1 MQALRAFTE
10 PFILMLLGTVAL
22 ASFLPAQG
30 PWKEVFSVTAN
41 AAIVLL
47 FFLHGAKLSRQA
59 IIDGARH
66 WRLHLVTLSI
76 TYILFP
82 LLGLAVTYLRVLSGP
97 LATGILFLSLLPS
110 TVQSS
115 IAFTAM
121 ARGNVAAAVC
131 SASFSNL
138 LGILLTP
145 LLVTLTIQT
154 KGSAGVSL
162 SAAQTIL
169 LQLLLPFVIGH
180 LMRPLIGG
188 FVTRHKAMVTA
199 VDRGSILLVVY
210 TAFGAAVLD
219 GLWHLVSGRDLVII
233 ALVCFVQ
240 LAIVLSATWMIGRA
254 IGFEREDR
262 IVLLFC
268 GSKKSL
274 ASGVP
279 MAGVLFPPASVGLI
293 ILPLMLFHQIQL
305 IACAVIAR
313 RLAAPALTSRPIEGV
328 IAPG

>member
-254 IGFEREDR
+254 IGFEREDL

-279 MAGVLFPPASVGLI
+279 IAGVLFPPASVGLI

-313 RLAAPALTSRPIEGV
+313 RLAAPAPTSRPVEGV
-328 IAPG
+328 VA

>member
-1 MQALRAFTE
+1 MASLKAFIE
-10 PFILMLLGTVAL
+10 PFILMLLGTVAI
-22 ASFLPAQG
+22 ATFLPAQG
-30 PWKEVFSVTAN
+30 IWTGVFGFIAN
-41 AAIVLL
+41 AAIILL

-59 IIDGARH
+59 IIEGVRH
-66 WRLHLVTLSI
+66 WRLHLATLSI
-76 TYILFP
+76 TFILFP
-82 LLGLAVTYLRVLSGP
+82 ISGLAIAHLHLLSGP
-97 LATGILFLSLLPS
+97 LATGILFLSFLPS

-138 LGILLTP
+138 IGIVLTP
-145 LLVTLTIQT
+145 LLVTLTMHAN
-154 KGSAGVSL
+154 GSSGISW
-162 SAAQTIL
+162 SAVQTIM
-169 LQLLLPFVIGH
+169 LQLLLPFVVGH
-180 LMRPLIGG
+180 LLRPLIGS
-188 FVTRHKAMVTA
+188 FVARHKVMVTT

-210 TAFGAAVLD
+210 TAFGAAVLE
-219 GLWHLVSGRDLVII
+219 GLWHLVSSLDLLIIAGACCLQLSAVLVI
-233 ALVCFVQ
+233 
-240 LAIVLSATWMIGRA
+240 TWTIGRVL
-254 IGFEREDR
+254 GFAREDR

-279 MAGVLFPPASVGLI
+279 MAGVLFPAGSVGLI

-313 RLAAPALTSRPIEGV
+313 RIGADPEAPVSPPILATPA
-328 IAPG
+328 

>member
-1 MQALRAFTE
+1 VRALKAFIE

-30 PWKEVFSVTAN
+30 IWTGIFGFTAN

-59 IIDGARH
+59 IIDGVRH
-66 WRLHLVTLSI
+66 WRLHLTTLSI
-76 TYILFP
+76 TFLLFP
-82 LLGLAVTYLRVLSGP
+82 ALGLGMARLHLLSGP

-138 LGILLTP
+138 LGIVLTP
-145 LLVTLTIQT
+145 LLVTLTIKT
-154 KGSAGVSL
+154 NGSTGVSWGAVQ
-162 SAAQTIL
+162 SIL
-169 LQLLLPFVIGH
+169 LQLLLPFILGH
-180 LMRPLIGG
+180 LLRPMIGA

-210 TAFGAAVLD
+210 TAFGAAVLE
-219 GLWHLVSGRDLVII
+219 GLWHLVSAMDLVII
-233 ALVCFVQ
+233 ALACVVQ
-240 LAIVLSATWMIGRA
+240 LSIVLALTWTIGGA
-254 IGFEREDR
+254 LGFAREDR
-262 IVLLFC
+262 IVLLFAVRR
-268 GSKKSL
+268 KASL
-274 ASGVP
+274 RAYQWQVCCFP
-279 MAGVLFPPASVGLI
+279 QQALVLSS
-293 ILPLMLFHQIQL
+293 
-305 IACAVIAR
+305 
-313 RLAAPALTSRPIEGV
+313 SR
-328 IAPG
+328 